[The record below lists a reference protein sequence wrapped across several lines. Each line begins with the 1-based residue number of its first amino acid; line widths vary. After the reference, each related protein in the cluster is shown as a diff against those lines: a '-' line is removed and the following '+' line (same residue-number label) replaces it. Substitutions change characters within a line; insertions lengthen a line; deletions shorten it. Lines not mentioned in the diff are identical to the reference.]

1 MNEKKYKYDLEERT
15 KKFALNIIDF
25 IRDIPYLGYCRIL
38 IDQLLK
44 SGTSIGAN
52 YREANRAESK
62 RDFIHKIGIVLKE
75 ASETQYWLELFIES
89 NIGDK
94 EKATYLHQEATE
106 LLAIFT
112 TISKNS
118 KRV

>member
-1 MNEKKYKYDLEERT
+1 MNEKNYKYDLEERT
-15 KKFALNIIDF
+15 KNFALEIINF
-25 IRDIPYLGYCRIL
+25 IKNVPYTGYNKIL
-38 IDQLLK
+38 VNQLLK
-44 SGTSIGAN
+44 AGTSIGAN

-62 RDFIHKIGIVLKE
+62 NDFIHKIGIVLKE
-75 ASETQYWLELFIES
+75 SSETQYWLELFIES

-94 EKATYLHQEATE
+94 VKTTYLHQEATE

-118 KRV
+118 RK